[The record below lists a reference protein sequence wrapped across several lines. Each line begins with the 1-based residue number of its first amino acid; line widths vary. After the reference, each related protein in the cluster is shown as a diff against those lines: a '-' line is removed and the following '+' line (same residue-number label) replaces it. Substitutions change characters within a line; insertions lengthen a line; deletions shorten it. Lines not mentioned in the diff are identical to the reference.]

1 MKKVNIQVEIVPS
14 CETPR
19 IIIQTDR
26 HSPLVDSITEAIER
40 CAGFPQ
46 IPGYRGDT
54 LVLIG
59 QEEIQRIYTENRRLI
74 LHTASG
80 KYEARRPLREIEE
93 ALDPEYF
100 VRISRFEIV
109 NLHKIVSFDCKF
121 EGTIRVA
128 FDDGSVTWVAR
139 RYVRAIQETL
149 NRL

>member
-1 MKKVNIQVEIVPS
+1 MSLFAIGDLHLHFQSELKAQHQINGKIWKNHDKRFKKN
-14 CETPR
+14 CAKML
-19 IIIQTDR
+19 TD
-26 HSPLVDSITEAIER
+26 D
-40 CAGFPQ
+40 
-46 IPGYRGDT
+46 DT

-80 KYEARRPLREIEE
+80 KYETRRPLREIEE